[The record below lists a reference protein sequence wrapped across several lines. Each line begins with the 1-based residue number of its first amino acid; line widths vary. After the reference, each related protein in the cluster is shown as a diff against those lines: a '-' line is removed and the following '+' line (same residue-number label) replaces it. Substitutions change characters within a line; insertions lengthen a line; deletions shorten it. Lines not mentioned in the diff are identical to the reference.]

1 MNESQKKL
9 MKETGS
15 ILLLAV
21 ALAFIYNHFSPKG
34 ISIFRKELPRDT
46 TSLTE
51 LFSASI
57 EEVDSAKQDSVIQ
70 FQSEQPKEQ
79 QSKPTE
85 EKKPVQS
92 KQKESWKGIKI
103 LSVEQFAQLVR
114 ERQTL
119 ILDAREPDEFK
130 KGRVPGAINI
140 PYLQVDNYFEQVA
153 MFPRD
158 TTVAIYCNNLMC
170 PLGRGLAEFME
181 QLEFKRLLLFEEGW
195 DRWER
200 DEMPVEK

>member
-1 MNESQKKL
+1 MSNNVKKL
-9 MKETGS
+9 FKEIGS
-15 ILLLAV
+15 ILLLCIM
-21 ALAFIYNHFSPKG
+21 LAFIYNYFSPKG
-34 ISIFRKELPRDT
+34 ISLIRKELPKDT

-51 LFSASI
+51 LFAASI
-57 EEVDSAKQDSVIQ
+57 QEVDSSKTDSVHFQ
-70 FQSEQPKEQ
+70 QTKPEQPQSEQAI
-79 QSKPTE
+79 
-85 EKKPVQS
+85 EKKPVQP
-92 KQKESWKGIKI
+92 KPKESWKGIKI
-103 LSVEQFAQLVR
+103 ISVEQFAQLVR

-119 ILDAREPDEFK
+119 ILDAREPDEFN
-130 KGRVPGAINI
+130 KGRVPGSKNI
-140 PYLQVDNYFEQVA
+140 PYLQVDNYFEQLA

-200 DEMPVEK
+200 EEMPVER

>member
-1 MNESQKKL
+1 MSDSQMKL
-9 MKETGS
+9 LKEIGG
-15 ILLLAV
+15 IVLLAV
-21 ALAFIYNHFSPKG
+21 ALAFIYNYFSPKG
-34 ISIFRKELPRDT
+34 ISLIRKELPKDT

-51 LFSASI
+51 LFSTSI
-57 EEVDSAKQDSVIQ
+57 QEVDSSITDSVH
-70 FQSEQPKEQ
+70 FQQAEPEQPKSEQ
-79 QSKPTE
+79 AV
-85 EKKPVQS
+85 EKKPVQP
-92 KQKESWKGIKI
+92 KPKESWKGIKI
-103 LSVEQFAQLVR
+103 ISVEKFAQLVR
-114 ERQTL
+114 DRQTL

-130 KGRVPGAINI
+130 KGRVPGSINI
-140 PYLQVDNYFEQVA
+140 PYLQVDNYFEQLA

-200 DEMPVEK
+200 DEMQIER

>member
-9 MKETGS
+9 LKEIGA

-21 ALAFIYNHFSPKG
+21 ALAFVYNYFSPKG
-34 ISIFRKELPRDT
+34 ISFIRKELPRDS

-51 LFSASI
+51 LFSDSI
-57 EEVDSAKQDSVIQ
+57 QEVDSAKADSVIQ
-70 FQSEQPKEQ
+70 SQPEEPKEQ
-79 QSKPTE
+79 QTNPTE
-85 EKKPVQS
+85 EKKPVPQ
-92 KQKESWKGIKI
+92 KPKESWKGIKI
-103 LSVEQFAQLVR
+103 ISVEQFAQLVR

-119 ILDAREPDEFK
+119 LLDAREPDEFK
-130 KGRVPGAINI
+130 KGRVPGSINI
-140 PYLQVDNYFEQVA
+140 PYLQVDNYFEQLA

-200 DEMPVEK
+200 DEMPVER

>member
-1 MNESQKKL
+1 MNDSQKKL
-9 MKETGS
+9 LKEIGG
-15 ILLLAV
+15 IVLLAV
-21 ALAFIYNHFSPKG
+21 ALAFIYNYFSPKG
-34 ISIFRKELPRDT
+34 ISVIRKELQKDT

-57 EEVDSAKQDSVIQ
+57 QQADSVTADSVHSQ
-70 FQSEQPKEQ
+70 QTKPEHPQSEQEV
-79 QSKPTE
+79 
-85 EKKPVQS
+85 EKKPVQP
-92 KQKESWKGIKI
+92 KPKESWKGIKI
-103 LSVEQFAQLVR
+103 ISVEQFAQLVR

-130 KGRVPGAINI
+130 KGRVPGSINI
-140 PYLQVDNYFEQVA
+140 PYLQVDNYFEQLA

-181 QLEFKRLLLFEEGW
+181 QLDFKRLLLFEEGW

-200 DEMPVEK
+200 DELPIER